1 MEALRGKS
9 VNVIKMEV
17 REIVCE
23 VWNWI
28 KAVQDKL
35 LQPH

>member
-1 MEALRGKS
+1 MEDLYGKS
-9 VNVIKMEV
+9 VDIIKMEV

-28 KAVQDKL
+28 KAFQDKL
-35 LQPH
+35 L

>member
-1 MEALRGKS
+1 
-9 VNVIKMEV
+9 VDIIKMEV

-28 KAVQDKL
+28 KAFQDKL
-35 LQPH
+35 LWPQ